1 MLALWDIDGT
11 LLRVGQGIGREM
23 YVRSFRAIFN
33 VDVQPIVEHMSF
45 AGRTDRGLVYDIA
58 DAVHVARTSIDDVWK
73 EFAADMTIHARE
85 LITPATAQR
94 LDGAVEVLHALL
106 DQGTVCGLL
115 TGNIDGIAQHKLA
128 MAGVPDVF
136 VAGAFGDDHADRR
149 DLPPRALAAVTRATG
164 QSFHVS
170 ESVIIGDAIGDV
182 TCARA
187 HDIACV
193 AVTTG
198 VHSTE
203 ELQAAG
209 ATLVIDTLAPGAAT
223 ASRLRQ
229 VLGYL

>member
-11 LLRVGQGIGREM
+11 LLRVEQGIGREM
-23 YVRSFRAIFN
+23 YVRSFRAIFS
-33 VDVQPIVEHMSF
+33 VDVQSVVATMSF

-58 DAVHVARTSIDDVWK
+58 DAVQVARASVDDVWR
-73 EFAADMTIHARE
+73 EFAADMAVHARE
-85 LITPATAQR
+85 LITPETAHR

-106 DQGTVCGLL
+106 DHGTVCGLL

-149 DLPPRALAAVTRATG
+149 DLPPRALAAVTSATG
-164 QSFHVS
+164 QSFLAS
-170 ESVIIGDAIGDV
+170 ESLIIGDAIGDV
-182 TCARA
+182 TCAKA

-198 VHSTE
+198 VHTTE